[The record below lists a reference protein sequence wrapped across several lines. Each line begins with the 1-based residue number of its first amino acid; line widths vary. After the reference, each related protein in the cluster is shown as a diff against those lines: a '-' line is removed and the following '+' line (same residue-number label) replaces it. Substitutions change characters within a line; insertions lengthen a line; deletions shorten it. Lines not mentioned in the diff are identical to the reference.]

1 MDGQSSATRRADEIG
16 ARYGHLGGEALL
28 RPLIEREFAGSI
40 ALVSSFGA
48 EAALLLHMVATIDR
62 ATPVLFLDTQKHFGE
77 TLRYRDN
84 LIARLGLTDVRS
96 LTPDP
101 DEVASQDPDGMLW
114 HRAPD
119 ACCALRKVVP
129 LERALRPFAA
139 WITGRKRYQGGA
151 RAELAAIEAEGRAGQ
166 GQPSRHV
173 RRLRYRGRV
182 HGPRPAAPPVGRG
195 WLPLDR
201 LHALHRP
208 PRPRLRPSLRPLGR
222 DRKDRVW
229 YSSVVEFLLS
239 LSSVRLQWTSTCR
252 SSRRVWAWAC
262 SSA

>member
-1 MDGQSSATRRADEIG
+1 MDGQTSAAGRADEIG

-77 TLRYRDN
+77 TLRYRDT
-84 LIARLGLTDVRS
+84 LVARLGLTDVRS

-101 DEVASQDPDGMLW
+101 GEVALQDPDGMLW

-151 RAELAAIEAEGRAGQ
+151 RAELPAIEAEGPRVKVNPLAAF
-166 GQPSRHV
+166 SACDIEAEFTA
-173 RRLRYRGRV
+173 RGLPPHPLVADGFSSIGCMPCTARPIRV
-182 HGPRPAAPPVGRG
+182 NDPRSGRWAETEKTECG
-195 WLPLDR
+195 I
-201 LHALHRP
+201 HQ
-208 PRPRLRPSLRPLGR
+208 SLN
-222 DRKDRVW
+222 
-229 YSSVVEFLLS
+229 SSCL
-239 LSSVRLQWTSTCR
+239 
-252 SSRRVWAWAC
+252 
-262 SSA
+262 